1 MNDQNVLETQL
12 FLGKQVLEIIFD
24 LMKDETI
31 IGSVLPLKING
42 YKFKITVEKEAQDD
56 SNKKI
61 RKDEDKQEKKLRE
74 LFFV

>member
-1 MNDQNVLETQL
+1 MNDQNVLEKQL

-56 SNKKI
+56 SKI
-61 RKDEDKQEKKLRE
+61 
-74 LFFV
+74 

>member
-31 IGSVLPLKING
+31 IGSVLLLKING

-56 SNKKI
+56 SKI
-61 RKDEDKQEKKLRE
+61 
-74 LFFV
+74 